1 MAGIAVLRRETFM
14 RACAAAILAVVLLLL
29 PVSTRAWGLDVHRSI
44 TRRAI
49 AGLPDGLKA
58 FYAARADFISE
69 HAVDPD
75 MWRMVGVKGD
85 LGDEEPNH
93 FLDIDGL
100 DDPRPFKNVPRD
112 WDAYVA
118 KYGAERANR
127 TGRIPWRTEE
137 IYKKLVER
145 FQEAGKNPNGFG
157 AENAAYLSAIIAHYI
172 EDAHQPFHGVI
183 SYDGQATN
191 QRGIHAR
198 FETDLVLRNLNGL
211 KLSPVVIR
219 PVPNVKEFIFETLI
233 SGEVL
238 VETILAADRR
248 AIVNREFYD
257 DEYYASFL
265 KGTQA
270 ILERRISEAASG
282 VASVITQAWT
292 DAGKP
297 AIPATRTPQPVRIR
311 R

>member
-1 MAGIAVLRRETFM
+1 MTDVSLLRRELLM
-14 RACAAAILAVVLLLL
+14 RACAAAIVAFVIFFL
-29 PVSTRAWGLDVHRSI
+29 PVSTRAWGLDVHRLI

-49 AGLPDGLKA
+49 EGLPEGLRP

-75 MWRMVGVKGD
+75 MWRLVGLKGD
-85 LGDEEPNH
+85 LGDEDPNH

-100 DDPRPFKNVPRD
+100 DDPRPFTNVPRD
-112 WDAYVA
+112 WNVYLA

-127 TGRIPWRTEE
+127 AGRVPWRTEE

-172 EDAHQPFHGVI
+172 EDAHQPFHSV
-183 SYDGQATN
+183 SNYDGQATN
-191 QRGIHAR
+191 QRGIHSR
-198 FETDLVLRNLNGL
+198 FESELVLRSVTKL
-211 KLSPVVIR
+211 KLSPVVVR
-219 PVPNVKEFIFETLI
+219 PVPNVKDFIFETLI
-233 SGEVL
+233 SSEAL
-238 VETILAADRR
+238 VETILAADKR
-248 AIVNREFYD
+248 ATENREFYD
-257 DEYYASFL
+257 DGYYATFL
-265 KGTQA
+265 SGTQA
-270 ILERRISEAASG
+270 VVERRLSEAASG

-297 AIPATRTPQPVRIR
+297 VIPATRTPEPVRIR